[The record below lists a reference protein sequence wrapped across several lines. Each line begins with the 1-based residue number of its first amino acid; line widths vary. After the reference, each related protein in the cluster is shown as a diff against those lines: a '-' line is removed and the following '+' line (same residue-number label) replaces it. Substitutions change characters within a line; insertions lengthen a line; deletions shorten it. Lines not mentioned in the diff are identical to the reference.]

1 MLLEAEL
8 WLGLCQIQGQ
18 YNQEAWDALDFIVS
32 EAKKRSLRL
41 VIALA
46 DNWYGCRRVLLKR

>member
-1 MLLEAEL
+1 M
-8 WLGLCQIQGQ
+8 QGQ
-18 YNQEAWDALDFIVS
+18 YNQEAWDALDFVIN

-46 DNWYGCRRVLLKR
+46 DNWYGPDSHAFETN